1 MRTTRVVTSTV
12 VSAALVL
19 GGGATA
25 FAAEDA
31 PTPGPSASEQ
41 TDPAP
46 APETPPSPAE
56 PAPTADAPPS
66 AATTTPPAPAKPAP
80 TAGPATQTASAA
92 PAAVASAPQAAPPQA
107 LAAGPAIS
115 LGTLTLTNPAK
126 AASWDADIQ
135 GWVRSHGYPTATIT
149 NTSYAWGYDGGSFIR
164 VSNLGSTLRFSPYFP
179 DTYVGYKYM
188 TVVATAS
195 NGQAY
200 TFQVDMRTSMHD
212 TTPVQA
218 IGYADQPMTWK
229 LSDHYPVPQ
238 KQDGSATPSSSYMTS
253 YATPRIGTA
262 TVGADGD
269 TWTYDSAGVGGVES
283 FVLQSA
289 IDGASF
295 TVPVY
300 LSRLGRPAFGDDAA
314 STVSSTAVD
323 IPYALN
329 DTMGAENWNTAFTV
343 AQPGH
348 GSVTVGYAGG
358 RAVFTY
364 VPEDGF
370 AGVDTFTYTGVDRM
384 GTPTTATVSVT
395 VGAAVDDHA
404 RTQESTPVTIDVLAN
419 DSYAPADGTVTTTT
433 PGHGAATVVDGK
445 IVYTPDDGFVGA
457 DTFTYTVTGTDGL
470 TTTAVVTVDVTAAP
484 EVDPKSGVD
493 PTDPTGPTDPAV
505 PTDPADPV
513 TPVDPTT
520 PVPAGLP
527 ASRTATLRVA
537 PAATGGAARAFPV
550 SRVVRSA
557 PAGRLAHTGADE
569 GALVLLAGLFT
580 AAGAAAVALRRKFRA
595 DDA

>member
-25 FAAEDA
+25 FAADDA
-31 PTPGPSASEQ
+31 TPDTSASEQ
-41 TDPAP
+41 TAPAP
-46 APETPPSPAE
+46 AP
-56 PAPTADAPPS
+56 ADE
-66 AATTTPPAPAKPAP
+66 APATVAPEAPAAADTP
-80 TAGPATQTASAA
+80 AGPAATAPTGPTPRSAA
-92 PAAVASAPQAAPPQA
+92 PAASPAAVEPAAPPDQPQA

-135 GWVRSHGYPTATIT
+135 GWVRSQGYPTATIT
-149 NTSYAWGYDGGSFIR
+149 STSAAWGYDGGSFIG
-164 VSNLGSTLRFSPYFP
+164 VTDLGSTLRFSPYFP

-195 NGQAY
+195 TGQTY
-200 TFQVDMRTSMHD
+200 RFQIDMITSMHD
-212 TTPVQA
+212 TTSVQA

-238 KQDGSATPSSSYMTS
+238 KQDGSSTPSSSYVTS
-253 YATPRIGTA
+253 YAKPRIGTA

-289 IDGASF
+289 IDGTSF
-295 TVPVY
+295 TVPVR

-314 STVSSTAVD
+314 STVSSIPVE

-329 DTMGAENWNTAFTV
+329 DTAGTENWNTSFTF

-348 GSVTVGYAGG
+348 GSVTVGYVGG
-358 RAVFTY
+358 RPVFTY

-370 AGVDTFTYTGVDRM
+370 AGVDAFTYTGVDRL
-384 GTPTTATVSVT
+384 GTSTTATVSVT

-404 RTQESTPVTIDVLAN
+404 TTQESTPVTIEVLAN
-419 DSYAPADGTVTTTT
+419 DSYTPADGTLITTV
-433 PGHGAATVVDGK
+433 PGHGTATVDGGQV
-445 IVYTPDDGFVGA
+445 VYTPVDGFVGT
-457 DTFTYTVTGTDGL
+457 DTFTYTVTGPDGL
-470 TTTAVVTVDVTAAP
+470 ATTATVVVDVTAAP
-484 EVDPKSGVD
+484 AVDPRSGDD
-493 PTDPTGPTDPAV
+493 PTDPVT
-505 PTDPADPV
+505 PADPA
-513 TPVDPTT
+513 TPVLPIA
-520 PVPAGLP
+520 PGLP
-527 ASRTATLRVA
+527 VRPASVLPAA
-537 PAATGGAARAFPV
+537 PAATGGTARVVPV
-550 SRVVRSA
+550 SHVVRGVPS
-557 PAGRLAHTGADE
+557 GTLAHTGVDA
-569 GALVLLAGLFT
+569 GAFAALAGLLT
-580 AAGAAAVALRRKFRA
+580 AAGVAAVALRRRFRT
-595 DDA
+595 DHE

>member
-31 PTPGPSASEQ
+31 PTPEPSASEQ
-41 TDPAP
+41 TDAAPAPEAPPSPAAPAP
-46 APETPPSPAE
+46 APEAPASRTPAE
-56 PAPTADAPPS
+56 PAPP
-66 AATTTPPAPAKPAP
+66 PAP
-80 TAGPATQTASAA
+80 TAPATTPAGRAASAA
-92 PAAVASAPQAAPPQA
+92 PAAVAPAPQADQPQA

-115 LGTLTLTNPAK
+115 LGTLSLTNPAK

-135 GWVRSHGYPTATIT
+135 GWVRSQGYPTATIT
-149 NTSYAWGYDGGSFIR
+149 NTSYAWGYDGGSFVR
-164 VSNLGSTLRFSPYFP
+164 VSNLGSSLRFSPYFP

-188 TVVATAS
+188 TVVATAA

-200 TFQVDMRTSMHD
+200 TFQVDMRTAMHD
-212 TTPVQA
+212 TTSVQA

-238 KQDGSATPSSSYMTS
+238 KQDGSSTPSSSYVTS
-253 YATPRIGTA
+253 YAKPRIGTA

-314 STVSSTAVD
+314 STVSSTPVD

-329 DTMGAENWNTAFTV
+329 DTMGTENWNTAFTV
-343 AQPGH
+343 SQPGH
-348 GSVTVGYAGG
+348 GSVTVGYVGG
-358 RAVFTY
+358 RSVFTY

-370 AGVDTFTYTGVDRM
+370 AGVDTFTYTGVDRL

-404 RTQESTPVTIDVLAN
+404 TTQESTPVTIDVLAN
-419 DSYAPADGTVTTTT
+419 DSYAPADGTVTTTA
-433 PGHGAATVVDGK
+433 PGHGATTVVDGK

-457 DTFTYTVTGTDGL
+457 DTFTYTVTGPDGL
-470 TTTAVVTVDVTAAP
+470 STTAVVTVDVTAAP
-484 EVDPKSGVD
+484 VVDPTSGVD
-493 PTDPTGPTDPAV
+493 PTDPTDPVV
-505 PTDPADPV
+505 PAGPADPV
-513 TPVDPTT
+513 TPVDPTS
-520 PVPAGLP
+520 PVLP
-527 ASRTATLRVA
+527 TATGLLATPRATRVA
-537 PAATGGAARAFPV
+537 PAATGGAAFPV

-557 PAGRLAHTGADE
+557 PSGRLAHTGADE

-580 AAGAAAVALRRKFRA
+580 AAGAAAVALRRRFRA